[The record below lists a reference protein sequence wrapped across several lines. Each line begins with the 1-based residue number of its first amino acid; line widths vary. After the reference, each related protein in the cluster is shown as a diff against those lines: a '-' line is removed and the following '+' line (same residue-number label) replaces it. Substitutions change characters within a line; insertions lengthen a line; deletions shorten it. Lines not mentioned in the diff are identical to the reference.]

1 MQRVLRTGTGAVLVM
16 AIMVIGSIVLWAGTP
31 LAWLRIGAQIQG
43 ATQSLGT
50 ALVAAFAGVI
60 VSILL
65 LASLLAR
72 LSDLYRANCVARGL
86 DDPGPDDLRTSG
98 RGGAGPDALARSL
111 GRHPEAVRVGGPDRE
126 DRGARWA
133 LPARRRL
140 ELTRP

>member
-1 MQRVLRTGTGAVLVM
+1 MRRTLMTGAGAALVI

-31 LAWLRIGAQIQG
+31 LAWLWIASQIQG

-50 ALVAAFAGVI
+50 ALAAAFVGVI

-86 DDPGPDDLRTSG
+86 DDPGHVVLEGVLVVSAGISLAAFTIWFLLFA
-98 RGGAGPDALARSL
+98 GAAPA
-111 GRHPEAVRVGGPDRE
+111 PVGVQI
-126 DRGARWA
+126 
-133 LPARRRL
+133 
-140 ELTRP
+140 

>member
-1 MQRVLRTGTGAVLVM
+1 MLMTGAGGALVV

-31 LAWLRIGAQIQG
+31 LAWLWIGAQVQG

-86 DDPGPDDLRTSG
+86 DDPGHVVLESVLVVS
-98 RGGAGPDALARSL
+98 AGIALAAFTIWFFL
-111 GRHPEAVRVGGPDRE
+111 FAGAAPAPVGIQI
-126 DRGARWA
+126 
-133 LPARRRL
+133 
-140 ELTRP
+140 

>member
-1 MQRVLRTGTGAVLVM
+1 MRRMLMTGAGAALVV

-31 LAWLRIGAQIQG
+31 LAWLWIASQVQG

-50 ALVAAFAGVI
+50 ALATAFAGVI

-86 DDPGPDDLRTSG
+86 DDPGHVVLEGVLVVSAGISLAAFTIWFLLFAGAAPAPVGVQIGWGG
-98 RGGAGPDALARSL
+98 RD
-111 GRHPEAVRVGGPDRE
+111 V
-126 DRGARWA
+126 
-133 LPARRRL
+133 
-140 ELTRP
+140 